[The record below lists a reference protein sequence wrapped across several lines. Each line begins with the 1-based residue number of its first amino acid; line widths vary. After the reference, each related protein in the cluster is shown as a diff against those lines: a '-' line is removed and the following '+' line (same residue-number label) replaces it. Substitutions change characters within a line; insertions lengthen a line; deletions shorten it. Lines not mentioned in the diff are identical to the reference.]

1 MAFLDN
7 SGDIILDAVLTETGR
22 KRMANGNFAISKFAL
37 GDDEINYTTYNKNH
51 PSGSAYYDL
60 DILQTPVLEATTQM
74 NSNINYGLLSIT
86 NTRLLYMPAI
96 DVNEAIDD
104 IPVHKSGSVYYC
116 AVNNETFA
124 QLSATTSIGDTTKIM
139 RGYGNFGRSVVFES
153 GIDNSKLPSTNA
165 TRTTYLVSTD
175 MVDNSFT
182 IQADS
187 RFVVG
192 ARGLTAT
199 STISNDFDDN
209 LQANLAM
216 SQQGS
221 AGVASTG
228 LSNYNN
234 YQINGIPDMIT
245 DTSTG
250 ASQWSALTGPKGTL
264 GALRVDV
271 VEELRTTGTRST
283 LYNDFGTISATPFGG
298 SDTYDYIDTIVYVV
312 GNNTSAVIQLPV
324 RIIRKVS

>member
-1 MAFLDN
+1 
-7 SGDIILDAVLTETGR
+7 
-22 KRMANGNFAISKFAL
+22 
-37 GDDEINYTTYNKNH
+37 
-51 PSGSAYYDL
+51 
-60 DILQTPVLEATTQM
+60 QM

-182 IQADS
+182 VQADS

-234 YQINGIPDMIT
+234 YQING
-245 DTSTG
+245 
-250 ASQWSALTGPKGTL
+250 
-264 GALRVDV
+264 
-271 VEELRTTGTRST
+271 
-283 LYNDFGTISATPFGG
+283 
-298 SDTYDYIDTIVYVV
+298 
-312 GNNTSAVIQLPV
+312 
-324 RIIRKVS
+324 